1 MDNLILFLNSFLSY
15 LLVMAVIVVLGGV
28 AIFIGIKL
36 RKNKTNNWKV
46 RMLPELAKCQ
56 LFFYRK
62 ATI

>member
-36 RKNKTNNWKV
+36 RKNKNK
-46 RMLPELAKCQ
+46 Q
-56 LFFYRK
+56 LEGGN
-62 ATI
+62 ATRVG